1 MSFSVSPLGLGL
13 ACTVLLQGCM
23 AVAPAPLA
31 VEDAPHFLAVIQ
43 AAPETAGPTQVSARC
58 PTPARAS
65 ADTQR
70 MVALVNAERASH
82 GLTPLRTSGKLAR
95 AAQAHA
101 CDNAARNSFS
111 HYGSD
116 GSDLGM
122 RLRRVGYR
130 LSTAAENTGLGFS
143 DARQLVTY
151 WMNSPG
157 HKANILNPSMTEL
170 GLGQADGTR
179 PTWVLDFGRPR

>member
-1 MSFSVSPLGLGL
+1 M
-13 ACTVLLQGCM
+13 ACAITLQGCV
-23 AVAPAPLA
+23 AVVPVPLS
-31 VEDAPHFLAVIQ
+31 VENAPHFIAVIT
-43 AAPETAGPTQVSARC
+43 AAPEVPGPTPVSARC
-58 PTPARAS
+58 PIPARSS

-70 MVALVNAERASH
+70 MVSLVNAQRASH
-82 GLTPLRTSGKLAR
+82 GLRALRTSGKLAR

-101 CDNAARNSFS
+101 CDNAARASYS

-116 GSDLGM
+116 GSDLGT
-122 RLRRVGYR
+122 RLRRVGYK

-143 DARQLVTY
+143 DPAQLVSY

-157 HKANILNPSMTEL
+157 HKANILNPNITEL
-170 GLGQADGTR
+170 GLGLADGAR

>member
-1 MSFSVSPLGLGL
+1 MAISLTPIGLCVVC
-13 ACTVLLQGCM
+13 AIVLEGCV
-23 AVAPAPLA
+23 AVVPIPLA
-31 VEDAPHFLAVIQ
+31 IENAPHFVAVTY
-43 AAPETAGPTQVSARC
+43 AAPDMPGPTPVSARC
-58 PTPARAS
+58 PTPARS
-65 ADTQR
+65 DADTQR
-70 MVALVNAERASH
+70 MVSLVNAQRATH
-82 GLTPLRTSGKLAR
+82 GLPALRTSGKLAR

-101 CDNAARNSFS
+101 CDNAVRVSYS

-143 DARQLVTY
+143 DPEQLVSY
-151 WMNSPG
+151 WMKSPG
-157 HKANILNPSMTEL
+157 HKANILNPNITEL
-170 GLGQADGTR
+170 GLGQADGAR

>member
-1 MSFSVSPLGLGL
+1 MPIPIEIENVPHFV
-13 ACTVLLQGCM
+13 
-23 AVAPAPLA
+23 AVTYPAPA
-31 VEDAPHFLAVIQ
+31 VS
-43 AAPETAGPTQVSARC
+43 GPTPVSARC
-58 PTPARAS
+58 ATPARNS
-65 ADTQR
+65 VDTSR
-70 MVALVNAERASH
+70 MVSLVNAQRAAH
-82 GLTPLRTSGKLAR
+82 GLAPLRTSGKLAR

-101 CDNAARNSFS
+101 CDNAARASYS

-143 DARQLVTY
+143 DPEPLVTY

-157 HKANILNPSMTEL
+157 HKANILNPSITEL
-170 GLGQADGTR
+170 GLGQADGAR